1 MTLRGMQ
8 IETFKLF
15 CDLVE
20 TGSFSET
27 AERNGI
33 TQSAV
38 SQRIKA
44 LEDCYEV
51 VLIER
56 GRKNFAVTG
65 EGEVLLATA
74 RKMMDLYEGLG
85 SSLHEFRDRVDG
97 ELRIST
103 VYSIGFHELPPALEM
118 FRRRFPEVEAV
129 MQYRR
134 ANQVYADVLDS
145 KADLGLVAYPQAR
158 KGVEVETVWKD
169 KLVMVCRPTHELAN
183 ETSVPLKRLDGQR
196 FISFEPDLP
205 TRKALDGMLKRGG
218 VRVKQV
224 VEFDNIET
232 VKRGVQ
238 IEDAISI
245 VPQDSVKTE
254 VRDGV
259 LRQVDIEVEDAWRPL
274 GVVRR
279 RSKAVTPAMRE
290 FVAVLKTLGKR
301 DPA

>member
-1 MTLRGMQ
+1 
-8 IETFKLF
+8 
-15 CDLVE
+15 
-20 TGSFSET
+20 
-27 AERNGI
+27 
-33 TQSAV
+33 
-38 SQRIKA
+38 
-44 LEDCYEV
+44 
-51 VLIER
+51 
-56 GRKNFAVTG
+56 
-65 EGEVLLATA
+65 
-74 RKMMDLYEGLG
+74 
-85 SSLHEFRDRVDG
+85 
-97 ELRIST
+97 
-103 VYSIGFHELPPALEM
+103 M
-118 FRRRFPEVEAV
+118 FRSRFPEVEVV

-145 KADLGLVAYPQAR
+145 KADLGLVAYPQTR

-169 KLVMVCRPTHELAN
+169 KLVMICQPTHELAN
-183 ETSVPLKRLDGQR
+183 ETSVPLRCLNGQR

-218 VRVKQV
+218 VKVKQV

-238 IEDAISI
+238 IENAISI

-290 FVAVLKTLGKR
+290 FVAVLETLGKR